1 MTTVILLG
9 VVAVDVSSLLGNDGL
24 YSVHVLV
31 VLLTKDYRKD

>member
-1 MTTVILLG
+1 MTTVMSG
-9 VVAVDVSSLLGNDGL
+9 VIAVDASSLFGNDGL